1 MTSVRIAAVAVIAV
15 FAFSESSTGAIL
27 EFHSEHCVV
36 IQLKP
41 PPPLHS
47 RTIRTRWEI
56 KLRALVFCLF
66 VRLPSKLILKHSHI
80 VA

>member
-41 PPPLHS
+41 PPPS
-47 RTIRTRWEI
+47 
-56 KLRALVFCLF
+56 
-66 VRLPSKLILKHSHI
+66 
-80 VA
+80 

>member
-41 PPPLHS
+41 TPPFIAGRFGPVGRSNYEHS
-47 RTIRTRWEI
+47 CF
-56 KLRALVFCLF
+56 AFSCVC
-66 VRLPSKLILKHSHI
+66 PQS
-80 VA
+80 